1 MCVLG
6 EGGHMHAR
14 DCIPTSTYHSMNVE
28 IKGYRV
34 GSRNGTQM
42 ISFGGDTLPVL
53 LIGVLLV

>member
-1 MCVLG
+1 
-6 EGGHMHAR
+6 MHAR